1 MCFVWFLS
9 PPSEPLKISRKK
21 KKRKEKVSH
30 CSKGINYEIQ
40 NFLYNVAKQLLQ
52 YSAVPCRSVSSL
64 ISSQEWGT
72 ESRGRGANVSASSPK
87 WPCAALL
94 RGKHGELILYSHWA
108 GCLVPSRTRKHYF
121 LMQSPPSS
129 LPPPPQAKFKRQLHQ
144 TVQLVVLWRNLQVL
158 ENGSAQWSENVNSSA
173 PSWPV
178 QSVSEIVFSPKVSST
193 TNCQIGANTELGG
206 LSFDGSP
213 VVVVDSDHVIQ
224 GVIYY
229 R

>member
-1 MCFVWFLS
+1 MNSNVFCVIFVSSQWAA
-9 PPSEPLKISRKK
+9 KNIKK
-21 KKRKEKVSH
+21 TEKRKEKVSH

-87 WPCAALL
+87 WPWAALL

-129 LPPPPQAKFKRQLHQ
+129 PPSQISETAASNSAACC
-144 TVQLVVLWRNLQVL
+144 TV
-158 ENGSAQWSENVNSSA
+158 
-173 PSWPV
+173 
-178 QSVSEIVFSPKVSST
+178 T
-193 TNCQIGANTELGG
+193 
-206 LSFDGSP
+206 
-213 VVVVDSDHVIQ
+213 
-224 GVIYY
+224 
-229 R
+229 